1 MKFAQVRYFLALC
14 REKNFSRAAKSCGVA
29 QASLSKSIKA
39 LESKLGGA
47 LFIRGPKGAE
57 LTQLGQDIEPYLAAI
72 ERCVQ
77 IVHKIPHHVS
87 AVDHAIANA
96 IAHRLASSLHLK
108 GNEKILCGANK
119 RRHWLE

>member
-96 IAHRLASSLHLK
+96 IAHRLASSLPPK
-108 GNEKILCGANK
+108 GK
-119 RRHWLE
+119 RKNTLRRK